1 MLGEITIFSGSIRS
15 KYIKIM
21 YSCCKTVF
29 IIESIKTKISND
41 GSVLL
46 TELPFA
52 YGESV
57 EIIVKSYEDKQ
68 KYIKEIE
75 DALGK
80 IKKLEGMLPI
90 CCSCKKIRDDKGAWN
105 QIEEYISDHSEA
117 EFTHGMC
124 PECIKNHYPGYYD
137 D

>member
-1 MLGEITIFSGSIRS
+1 VQDYLVKENLNSDLLSR
-15 KYIKIM
+15 
-21 YSCCKTVF
+21 
-29 IIESIKTKISND
+29 SIKYAIDKKQS
-41 GSVLL
+41 
-46 TELPFA
+46 EL
-52 YGESV
+52 ER
-57 EIIVKSYEDKQ
+57 E